1 MIRTLLYTP
10 EKGIK
15 ENLSLEEL
23 KPYLKRKESII
34 WVDLEK
40 PSEEDYRALS
50 TAFDFHPLAIED
62 CKAEFNLPKVDDY
75 ENYLFIIWYALAD
88 VPETAEIESSQADM
102 FLGRN
107 FLVSVHVKKIADID
121 SLYERC
127 LKNPEFMSRGVD
139 WLLHNLLD
147 NMVDDAFLLV
157 DRMSDEID
165 ELEDEIFESP
175 TQDHVKRLFI
185 LKRQM
190 LTIRKI
196 AAPQREIISVLL
208 RYELPFLGKHTYV
221 YFQDIS
227 DHLIRIIDLVDT
239 ARDVIT
245 GAMDVYL
252 STTSNKLN
260 EVMKKLT
267 VVATIFIPL
276 TLITG
281 VYGMNFKY
289 MPELYWTYGYFA
301 VWVLMIVFAVGMF
314 IYFKRRQWW

>member
-1 MIRTLLYTP
+1 MLRTLLYTP
-10 EKGIK
+10 EKGVK

-23 KPYLKRKESII
+23 KPYLEKKSII

-40 PSEEDYRALS
+40 PSEEEYLAL
-50 TAFDFHPLAIED
+50 TATFDFHPLAIED
-62 CKAEFNLPKVDDY
+62 CKTEFNLPKVDDY
-75 ENYLFIIWYALAD
+75 EDHLFIVWHALTD
-88 VPETAEIESSQADM
+88 VPETAQIESSQVDM
-102 FLGRN
+102 FLGGN
-107 FLVSVHVKKIADID
+107 FLVSVHVEKIRDID

-127 LKNPEFMSRGVD
+127 LKSTEFMSKGVD
-139 WLLHNLLD
+139 WLLHSLLD
-147 NMVDDAFLLV
+147 GMVDDAFLLV
-157 DRMSDEID
+157 DRISDEID

-175 TQDHVKRLFI
+175 TQDHIKRLFV
-185 LKRQM
+185 LKRQI

-208 RYELPFLGKHTYV
+208 RYELPFLGKRTYV

-252 STTSNKLN
+252 STTSNRLN

-276 TLITG
+276 MLITG
-281 VYGMNFKY
+281 IYGMNFKY
-289 MPELYWTYGYFA
+289 MPELYWTYGYF
-301 VWVLMIVFAVGMF
+301 VVLVLMAVFAVGMF
-314 IYFKRRQWW
+314 VYFKSRQWW